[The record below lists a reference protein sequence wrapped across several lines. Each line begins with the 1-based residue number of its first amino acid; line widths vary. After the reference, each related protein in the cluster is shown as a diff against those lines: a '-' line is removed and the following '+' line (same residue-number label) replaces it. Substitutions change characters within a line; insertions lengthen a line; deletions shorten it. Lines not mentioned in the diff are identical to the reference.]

1 MNSLV
6 FAGGTIKSAFFNAS
20 IVRAMRHIER
30 TATITDPAE
39 AAAQASD
46 EQKKKPFQQRSRS
59 ALQAEREKP
68 FVAADNPILLA
79 AAVSL
84 AIIKIKSR
92 PLKRLSYS
100 VIYRH
105 KAIKEARQVWI
116 LDAERRVLSPVRLS
130 SKVSSLLAR
139 FAQDVGLLDAKN

>member
-46 EQKKKPFQQRSRS
+46 EQRSHFSSAAEALYKRS
-59 ALQAEREKP
+59 ERNRLLQLITQS
-68 FVAADNPILLA
+68 F
-79 AAVSL
+79 
-84 AIIKIKSR
+84 
-92 PLKRLSYS
+92 
-100 VIYRH
+100 
-105 KAIKEARQVWI
+105 
-116 LDAERRVLSPVRLS
+116 
-130 SKVSSLLAR
+130 
-139 FAQDVGLLDAKN
+139 